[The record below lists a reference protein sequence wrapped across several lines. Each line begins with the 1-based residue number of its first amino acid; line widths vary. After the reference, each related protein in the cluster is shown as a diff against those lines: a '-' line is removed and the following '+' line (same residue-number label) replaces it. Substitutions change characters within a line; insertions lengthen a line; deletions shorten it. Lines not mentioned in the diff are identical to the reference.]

1 MAEPIDL
8 PKPLHILL
16 VENNPDDAR
25 LSHEWLQDADPG
37 GFEVRNAATLAEALR
52 SLAEQVF
59 DLVVLDLRLPDSQ
72 GLAGLRQLQRVAPEL
87 PVVVLTNGDNEIL
100 RAQAI
105 AAGAQDYLVK
115 GHFKPEYWLAHALR
129 YAVERYRLQQQSNT
143 ESARAR
149 GVRELCALDHLGQPA
164 TPVTASLYGQKALAD
179 YDPALFQTLTKT
191 YRNLLEQA
199 VEQQIYKVEYA
210 VSRELATLAEQLG
223 FLKAGPRDVIDLHSQ
238 ALETALLESSRCA
251 ARFYTDEGR
260 LMALELMGHLVSYY
274 KRSHWDAPRA
284 RITGK
289 ENP

>member
-1 MAEPIDL
+1 MVEPIDL

-16 VENNPDDAR
+16 VEDNPDDAR
-25 LSHEWLQDADPG
+25 LSREWLQDADPG
-37 GFEVRNAATLAEALR
+37 GFEVRDAATLAEALR
-52 SLAEQVF
+52 SLAEQPF
-59 DLVVLDLRLPDSQ
+59 DLVVLDLILPDSQ
-72 GLAGLRQLQRVAPEL
+72 GLTGLRQVRRVAPEL
-87 PVVVLTNGDNEIL
+87 PVVVLTNGDSEIL

-129 YAVERYRLQQQSNT
+129 YAVERYRLQQQLDA
-143 ESARAR
+143 EHARAR
-149 GVRELCALDHLGQPA
+149 GVRELCTLDHLGQSA

-210 VSRELATLAEQLG
+210 VSRELAALAERLG
-223 FLKAGPRDVIDLHSQ
+223 FLMAGPRDVIDLHSQ
-238 ALETALLESSRCA
+238 ALETALLESSRYA
-251 ARFYTDEGR
+251 AKFYTDEGR

-274 KRSHWDAPRA
+274 KRFYRDAPRSA
-284 RITGK
+284 TTGK
-289 ENP
+289 KNP